1 MSDMSEY
8 GFGDPLG
15 EGEVKNISERLSD
28 IYRHAAVLNKLVE
41 EAADE
46 QGQNNFLSYYL
57 KRGKEMATVIQEL
70 IVSAHNSLIG
80 EDDIE
85 TTRLDLDDNNTGM
98 ENEDGVPIPLIIII
112 AILVTTAIL
121 SLIFQIRKR
130 NNHNCSTDEYG
141 FCYCADPEDGSLTE
155 SEAAHVDAVN
165 AKLEEIEQMIK
176 DESGDNGPKSQVKF
190 LEKEKVDQM
199 TMDAVDK
206 NGLEKVVGFMEKARE
221 ELVRV
226 RTRTQAELEALEE
239 EARQLTLDCSGP
251 LVGDSTEGT
260 LPQGDDGGSKKRA
273 TMVKR
278 LNELMSG
285 NVQTAVSKRLNE
297 RKHPQVTIENSKTED
312 ESVVEGRAA
321 VDVQPDGTSP
331 TRSKD
336 GISGGAVV
344 GQFSKDAKPKTA
356 GARDGKTKGATDH
369 ISTTHDVGK
378 ARAHS
383 DTDDKEQVQDDEGRR
398 PLRLMLIHGIDV
410 IVKAGSRVQLAFCTT
425 AIGYRTLDGTT
436 RVDPCRQL
444 PHMTTKYLTLGEV
457 VKMTPCSKLPDPM
470 LVKTES
476 SVIRTRDVHFD
487 SRNRLAVRVEL
498 FNLAPYDIVM
508 DASVCY
514 YKLHLF
520 HSAET
525 ELRRPEDP
533 IPSENEME
541 STLREARRKST
552 IEAIGMIGPYMPD
565 VPRSHPLWSLGNQQ
579 LLAGIPFPTGVVR
592 MEKRKNMTN
601 LAVPLDF
608 NNLAQH
614 YMLYNRP
621 KGSEPLEMPAEVRR
635 INLYLLEILT
645 SDQDTS
651 CSTMHVNCTVCGQC
665 KKWTLC
671 WRKNCQLCNNALMV
685 VLLNS
690 TGKSAFGDCSVE
702 LIRDVVY
709 HQLVSR
715 CKLPAAENVRYP
727 LHRANVLHPWA
738 HEHLGSNS
746 YYNKEQQCLECG
758 HVHLHQA
765 RKSAA
770 AYYLPHEMSYD
781 LVYARDD
788 KKRSDLLPFMMMNYD
803 ALMTTPTKE
812 WSSLKC
818 PRPIRYKIRA
828 TGESEA
834 NPLEQFHRMVLS
846 TYQDTDSEKTPTVQC
861 K

>member
-46 QGQNNFLSYYL
+46 QGQSDFLSYYL

-80 EDDIE
+80 KDNIK
-85 TTRLDLDDNNTGM
+85 TTGLSLDDSNTVM

-112 AILVTTAIL
+112 VILVTTAIL
-121 SLIFQIRKR
+121 SLVFQIRKR
-130 NNHNCSTDEYG
+130 NNCSTSEYG
-141 FCYCADPEDGSLTE
+141 FCYCTDPEGGSLTE

-165 AKLEEIEQMIK
+165 AKLEEIEQMIR
-176 DESGDNGPKSQVKF
+176 DESGDNGSKLQVKS
-190 LEKEKVDQM
+190 LEEEKVGQM
-199 TMDAVDK
+199 TTDTADK
-206 NGLEKVVGFMEKARE
+206 DGLKKVVGFMEKARE
-221 ELVRV
+221 ELVKV
-226 RTRTQAELEALEE
+226 RTRAQAELETLEE
-239 EARQLTLDCSGP
+239 EERRLTLECSGCSGP
-251 LVGDSTEGT
+251 RVGNNAEGT
-260 LPQGDDGGSKKRA
+260 LPHGDDVDSKKRA
-273 TMVKR
+273 IMVKR
-278 LNELMSG
+278 LNKLMSG
-285 NVQTAVSKRLNE
+285 KNLR
-297 RKHPQVTIENSKTED
+297 
-312 ESVVEGRAA
+312 VVENRAT
-321 VDVQPDGTSP
+321 VDIQPDGTSP
-331 TRSKD
+331 TRNKD
-336 GISGGAVV
+336 RASDVAVV
-344 GQFSKDAKPKTA
+344 NQPGKDAEPEA
-356 GARDGKTKGATDH
+356 ADAHYEEVKGETDT
-369 ISTTHDVGK
+369 IDATHDGGK
-378 ARAHS
+378 AVGHS
-383 DTDDKEQVQDDEGRR
+383 NTDDKEQVQDDEGHR
-398 PLRLMLIHGIDV
+398 PLRLMLPHSNDV
-410 IVKAGSRVQLAFCTT
+410 IVKAGSIIQLVFRTT

-457 VKMTPCSKLPDPM
+457 VKMTPCNKLPDPM

-520 HSAET
+520 HSTET
-525 ELRRPEDP
+525 ELRRLEDSTP
-533 IPSENEME
+533 LEDEME

-552 IEAIGMIGPYMPD
+552 IEAIGTIGPYMPD

-601 LAVPLDF
+601 RAIPLDF
-608 NNLAQH
+608 NSLAQH
-614 YMLYNRP
+614 HLLYNHP
-621 KGSEPLEMPAEVRR
+621 KGSQPLEMPAEVRR
-635 INLYLLEILT
+635 VNPYLLEILT

-651 CSTMHVNCTVCGQC
+651 CPTMHVNCTVCGQC

-671 WRKNCQLCNNALMV
+671 WRKNCQLCNNALMI

-702 LIRDVVY
+702 LVRDVVY

-758 HVHLHQA
+758 QVHVHQA

-770 AYYLPHEMSYD
+770 AYYLPHEMSYN

-803 ALMTTPTKE
+803 ARTITPKE
-812 WSSLKC
+812 WSSIKC
-818 PRPIRYKIRA
+818 PRPIQHKFQ
-828 TGESEA
+828 TTEESKA

-846 TYQDTDSEKTPTVQC
+846 TYQDTDSEKTPTV
-861 K
+861 